1 MDVPDPDHVSS
12 GGDTGEIP
20 GLCLDQSHG
29 CHRRGLPCLD
39 YQGGAAGLEG
49 TPLGVLPGGLHGGNG
64 VPLVYEDEEGF
75 CGCDL
80 RD

>member
-1 MDVPDPDHVSS
+1 M
-12 GGDTGEIP
+12 
-20 GLCLDQSHG
+20 
-29 CHRRGLPCLD
+29 
-39 YQGGAAGLEG
+39 EG

-80 RD
+80 RDCGETRVQ